1 MLTEKNLK
9 NGLLGVAK
17 RIAFLWSACAVSI
30 LGITVAT
37 LPEDISVRSGRA
49 DDISV
54 SLPFVTV
61 MPSDTAVSARGMGT
75 SSYEATFGI
84 LGIPIKNVKVN
95 VYDDDFCLYPGGQTF
110 GIRMNTKG
118 VVVVGISEV
127 ECDGGRE
134 NPAADAGIH
143 VSDVIISINDVEVN
157 TVDEVTD
164 VVADSEGK
172 AVKIRVERDGKQSE
186 HTLKPVKSKEDGFYR
201 AGLWIRD
208 CTAGIGTVTYINPED
223 MSIGGLGHGVCDAD
237 TGELMPLGSGTVFSV
252 TVSDIVKGQN
262 GSPGELKG
270 YFNAGKTGVMTANDK
285 TGVYGIIT
293 EKPKGVKP
301 VEIALHDEVK
311 SGPAV
316 IRCALNDG
324 EVKEYDVTIEQLP
337 GMSQEKNMV
346 IHVTDKELLEKTVGI
361 IQGMS
366 GIPIMQ
372 DGKLIGAVTHVL
384 INDPTCGYGIFIENM
399 LEAAA

>member
-1 MLTEKNLK
+1 MQTENSIKKKALSI
-9 NGLLGVAK
+9 AK
-17 RIAFLWSACAVSI
+17 RLTLLWSACALSLIGV
-30 LGITVAT
+30 TFAT
-37 LPEDISVRSGRA
+37 LPDDISVRSSGA

-61 MPSDTAVSARGMGT
+61 LQGDTAVSADSLGT
-75 SSYEATFGI
+75 SSYEAKVGIFGI
-84 LGIPIKNVKVN
+84 PLKSVTVN

-118 VVVVGISEV
+118 VVVVGVSEV
-127 ECDGGRE
+127 ECDSGKAS
-134 NPAADAGIH
+134 PAADAGIH
-143 VSDVIISINDVEVN
+143 VSDVIVSVNGKDVN

-164 VVADSEGK
+164 AVAQSEGK
-172 AVKIRVERDGKQSE
+172 SVKLCVERGGKQSE
-186 HTLKPVKSKEDGFYR
+186 LTLTPVKSKEDGFYR

-223 MSIGGLGHGVCDAD
+223 MTFGGLGHGVCDAD

-293 EKPKGVKP
+293 EAPEGEEPVK
-301 VEIALHDEVK
+301 IALHDEVK

-316 IRCALNDG
+316 IRCALDEG
-324 EVKEYDVTIEQLP
+324 EVKEYDVTIEKLP
-337 GMSQEKNMV
+337 GMSEEKNMV
-346 IHVTDKELLEKTVGI
+346 IHVTDDELLAKTGGI
-361 IQGMS
+361 IQGM
-366 GIPIMQ
+366 
-372 DGKLIGAVTHVL
+372 
-384 INDPTCGYGIFIENM
+384 
-399 LEAAA
+399 

>member
-1 MLTEKNLK
+1 MLTEKNFK
-9 NGLLGVAK
+9 NGFISVTR
-17 RIAFLWSACAVSI
+17 RIAILWGVCAVS
-30 LGITVAT
+30 LFGVTVAT
-37 LPEDISVRSGRA
+37 LPEDISVRSSGA

-54 SLPFVTV
+54 SLPFVSV
-61 MPSDTAVSARGMGT
+61 MPTDTTVGAYSGGNT
-75 SSYEATFGI
+75 SYATAYGI
-84 LGIPIKNVKVN
+84 LGIPVKSVQVN

-127 ECDGGRE
+127 ECDSGRK
-134 NPAADAGIH
+134 NPAGDAGIH
-143 VSDVIISINDVEVN
+143 VSDVIISIDGKDVN

-164 VVADSEGK
+164 AIADSEGK
-172 AVKIRVERDGKQSE
+172 GVKICLLRDGKKSE
-186 HTLKPVKSKEDGFYR
+186 HTLKAVKSKEDGFYR

-223 MSIGGLGHGVCDAD
+223 MSFGGLGHGVCDAD

-270 YFNAGKTGVMTANDK
+270 YFNAGKTGVMTANDR

-293 EKPKGVKP
+293 EAPKGVTP

-311 SGPAV
+311 SGPAT

-324 EVKEYDVTIEQLP
+324 EVKEYAVTIEKLP
-337 GMSQEKNMV
+337 GRSEEKNMV
-346 IHVTDKELLEKTVGI
+346 IHVTDQALLDKTGGI

-366 GIPIMQ
+366 GSPIMQ
-372 DGKLIGAVTHVL
+372 NGKLIGAVTHVL
-384 INDPTCGYGIFIENM
+384 INDPTTGYGIFIENM

>member
-1 MLTEKNLK
+1 MQTENNVKERIFSI
-9 NGLLGVAK
+9 AK
-17 RIAFLWSACAVSI
+17 RVSVLWCACAVSL
-30 LGITVAT
+30 LGVTYAT
-37 LPEDISVRSGRA
+37 LPDNISVRSSGA

-61 MPSDTAVSARGMGT
+61 MQGETAVSADGIGA
-75 SSYEATFGI
+75 SSYAATVGVFGI
-84 LGIPIKNVKVN
+84 PLKSVTVN

-127 ECDGGRE
+127 EFDGGRA
-134 NPAADAGIH
+134 NPALDAGIH
-143 VSDVIISINDVEVN
+143 VSDVIFSVNGTDVN

-164 VVADSEGK
+164 AVAKSNG
-172 AVKIRVERDGKQSE
+172 APVKIGVQRDGKANE
-186 HTLKPVKSKEDGFYR
+186 LTLNPVKSKEDGFYR

-208 CTAGIGTVTYINPED
+208 CTAGIGTVTYVNPED
-223 MSIGGLGHGVCDAD
+223 LSFGGLGHGVCDAD

-252 TVSDIVKGQN
+252 TVSDIVKGRN

-270 YFNAGKTGVMTANDK
+270 YFNAGKTGIMTANDK

-293 EKPKGVKP
+293 EKPKGVTP
-301 VEIALHDEVK
+301 VEIGLHDEVK

-324 EVKEYDVTIEQLP
+324 EVKEYDVTIEKLP
-337 GMSQEKNMV
+337 GMSEEKNMV
-346 IHVTDKELLEKTVGI
+346 VHVTDDELIEKTGGI

-366 GIPIMQ
+366 GSPIMQ

-384 INDPTCGYGIFIENM
+384 INDPTTGYGIFIENM

>member
-1 MLTEKNLK
+1 MQTEKSLK
-9 NGLLGVAK
+9 NRVLSVA
-17 RIAFLWSACAVSI
+17 RRVAVLWSACAVSLI
-30 LGITVAT
+30 GVTLAT
-37 LPEDISVRSGRA
+37 LPDDISVRSSGA

-61 MPSDTAVSARGMGT
+61 LQGDSPVSAASLGS
-75 SSYEATFGI
+75 SSYEAKVGVFGI
-84 LGIPIKNVKVN
+84 PLKSVTVN

-118 VVVVGISEV
+118 VVVVGVSEV
-127 ECDGGRE
+127 ECESGKA
-134 NPAADAGIH
+134 NPAGDAGIH
-143 VSDVIISINDVEVN
+143 VSDVIISVNGKDVN

-164 VVADSEGK
+164 AVARSEGK
-172 AVKIRVERDGKQSE
+172 KVSLCVERAGKTSE
-186 HTLKPVKSKEDGFYR
+186 LSLTPVKSKEDGFYR

-223 MSIGGLGHGVCDAD
+223 MTFGGLGHGVCDAD

-270 YFNAGKTGVMTANDK
+270 YFNAGKTGVMTANDR

-293 EKPKGVKP
+293 EAPKGVKP

-316 IRCALNDG
+316 IRCALDEG
-324 EVKEYDVTIEQLP
+324 EVKEYDVTIEKLP
-337 GMSQEKNMV
+337 GMSEEKNMV
-346 IHVTDKELLEKTVGI
+346 IHVTDQALLEKTGGI

-366 GIPIMQ
+366 GSPIMQ